1 MGRKLSKLSDEVRE
15 AIEDSG
21 MSRYRICKE
30 LGMDQA
36 TMSRFMHGKQGLSL
50 EDLDALA
57 ALLDLHVI
65 TGKPRRK
72 KG

>member
-1 MGRKLSKLSDEVRE
+1 MESKRLQFSDEVRL
-15 AIEDSG
+15 AIDASG

-36 TMSRFMHGKQGLSL
+36 AMSRFMHGKSGISIDQ
-50 EDLDALA
+50 LDALA

-65 TGKPRRK
+65 TGTPRPK